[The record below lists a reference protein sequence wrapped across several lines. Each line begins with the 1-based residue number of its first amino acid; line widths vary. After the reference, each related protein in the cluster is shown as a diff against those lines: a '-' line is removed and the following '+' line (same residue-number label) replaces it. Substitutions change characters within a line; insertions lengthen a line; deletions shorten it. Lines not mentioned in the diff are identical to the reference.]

1 MHICT
6 AHPQNSICA
15 LPLQHVQQVSCR
27 LRTGS
32 VNLRHECGATSRSTT
47 ARRSQRTSDCR
58 RHCSCCGSSPFV
70 TPHCQAKHIKASK
83 SLKARA
89 ALPARLRQAQQRYGS
104 CPPRGHLAIL
114 AAGRDAGLSADAHQE
129 DAAPV
134 PLSPSDVVE
143 GAKKGKF
150 VWARRWTI
158 IGLCFLAFALC
169 NMDRV
174 NMSIAIL
181 PMSESFHW
189 DSGTVGVV
197 QSSFFW
203 GYLLTQV
210 LGGVWADRLGGKLVL
225 GFGVAWW
232 SLATALTPLAA
243 SLGLPALLFARAC
256 MGIGEGV
263 AMPAMNNLLSR
274 WVPVQERSRSLSLV
288 YSGMYTGSMAG
299 LAASPQMVKSLGWPS
314 VFYIF
319 GSLGLVWSVFW
330 QRSASSSPHDDEF
343 MTEKERK
350 YVTENTVSKGS
361 VGRIPWKK
369 ILSKR
374 PVWAL
379 ILSHFCHN
387 WGTFILLTW
396 MPSYYH
402 QVLGMDL
409 MRSGFLSVLPWL
421 TMAISANVAGWAAD
435 TMVAK
440 GMSITKVRKIMQ
452 TIGFMGPAVFLTQ
465 LGNVHTPGA
474 AVACMM
480 ASQGLDAC
488 SQSGLYSN
496 HQDIG
501 PRYSGV
507 LLGLS
512 NTAGVLAGVIGTAA
526 TGYILKNGT
535 WDDVWRSAVIL
546 YVIGTVIWNSFATG
560 EQVIE

>member
-1 MHICT
+1 MQSNST
-6 AHPQNSICA
+6 KPQPSSISRT
-15 LPLQHVQQVSCR
+15 LQHLQHVRPHALASLRSLRARQSGRIPACRGCCHSCPCCS
-27 LRTGS
+27 S
-32 VNLRHECGATSRSTT
+32 VCRSERQPKHGRT
-47 ARRSQRTSDCR
+47 ARAGRPGVQQPS
-58 RHCSCCGSSPFV
+58 
-70 TPHCQAKHIKASK
+70 
-83 SLKARA
+83 
-89 ALPARLRQAQQRYGS
+89 RLRQVQQRFGS
-104 CPPRGHLAIL
+104 CPRRGEWAVLASS
-114 AAGRDAGLSADAHQE
+114 RDSGLSADAHQN
-129 DAAPV
+129 DAKPV
-134 PLSPSDVVE
+134 PISPTDVVE
-143 GAKKGKF
+143 GAKQGKF

-181 PMSESFHW
+181 PMSKAFGW
-189 DSGTVGVV
+189 DSTTVGLV

-243 SLGLPALLFARAC
+243 SLGLPTLLFARAC

-319 GSLGLVWSVFW
+319 GSLGLVWSFFW
-330 QRSASSSPHDDEF
+330 QRSATSSPHDD
-343 MTEKERK
+343 MRMSDAERK
-350 YVTENTVSKGS
+350 YVTENTIAKGS

-369 ILSKR
+369 ILSKG

-421 TMAISANVAGWAAD
+421 TMAISANVAGWVAD
-435 TMVAK
+435 SMVAK

-452 TIGFMGPAVFLTQ
+452 TIGFMGPAIFLSQ
-465 LGNVHTPGA
+465 LGRVHTPGA

-507 LLGLS
+507 LLGMS

-546 YVIGTVIWNSFATG
+546 YVVGTVIWNTMASG
-560 EQVIE
+560 EQVID